1 MTQYI
6 NQRLHQRMAS
16 KEYLTAVGIGG
27 AITCI
32 AAAYMTYGGSK
43 KDNKH
48 EIPAVLQSPLIG
60 PKVCEKIAKYL
71 DQILGDSLIK
81 IVRQLQFWYDE
92 GLSETEM
99 MDLTDRLIE
108 TATICHS
115 GFKVPKVRYGKT
127 ELQMPIVTCGGMRV
141 QKTWLPDNL
150 PISSTKESVLKHP
163 SQNQLLQLLRLCF
176 KMGITHF
183 ETARF
188 YGTSEMQF
196 SDALWTLMKNGEI
209 KREDFIL
216 QTKIP
221 PTENRAKWEELF
233 EQSWAHFGERFG
245 YIDLMAFWCVS
256 SKAQIEQILSDSP
269 DMPMAAAL
277 DYQKA
282 GKIKNIGFSTHGTA
296 ENILKLI
303 ESNKFSFVNLHY
315 HYFGSYHAEGTTDG
329 HGGHGNARAVK
340 RALELDMGVF
350 NISPVDKGGMM
361 YLPSKTV
368 ARLLGQKMSPIAF
381 ANLTSWKNQKFHTV
395 SVGFGRCSDLE
406 ETLDAARQMDNPMCQ
421 AELEAIELRIT
432 THVKEQLGVEWAERG
447 LISIPSCEDPSTD
460 GTGIGHVLWCYNL
473 VKAFGMYD
481 FARARYSK
489 TEEVAW
495 KKSKS
500 YSENIK
506 SMPTANMGRSFDPDV
521 DYRKA
526 LENHFNPDTAKEYM
540 AIAHSWLSSKSIADR
555 IALNSEPAYDLRAW
569 ECYPGETPTATS
581 VILQHFSF
589 GLIGKTGPTK
599 ASTKFSELLRLRL
612 SGLE

>member
-1 MTQYI
+1 MST
-6 NQRLHQRMAS
+6 
-16 KEYLTAVGIGG
+16 KEYFTALGIGG

-32 AAAYMTYGGSK
+32 AAAYMTYSGY
-43 KDNKH
+43 NKESNY
-48 EIPAVLQSPLIG
+48 EIPAVLKSRVMG
-60 PKVCEKIAKYL
+60 SKICDKISNHL

-92 GLSETEM
+92 GLSEPEM

-115 GFKVPKVRYGKT
+115 DFKVPKVRYGKT
-127 ELQMPIVTCGGMRV
+127 ELEMPVVTCGGMRV
-141 QKTWLPDNL
+141 QKTWMPDNL
-150 PISSTKESVLKHP
+150 PISSKKENVLKHP
-163 SQNQLLQLLRLCF
+163 SQDQLLQLLRLCF

-256 SKAQIEQILSDSP
+256 SKTQIEQTLSDSP

-277 DYQKA
+277 DYQRA
-282 GKIKNIGFSTHGTA
+282 GKIKHIGFSTHGPA

-303 ESNKFSFVNLHY
+303 ESNKFSFVNLHC

-329 HGGHGNARAVK
+329 YGGHGNARAVK

-350 NISPVDKGGMM
+350 NISPIDKGGML
-361 YLPSKTV
+361 YLPSKTL
-368 ARLLGQKMSPIAF
+368 ARLLGPKMSPIKF

-406 ETLDAARQMDNPMCQ
+406 ETLDAARQLGNPSCQ
-421 AELEAIELRIT
+421 AELDIIEQRIAA
-432 THVKEQLGVEWAERG
+432 HAMEQLGVEWTKRG
-447 LISIPSCEDPSTD
+447 LINIPCCEDPATD
-460 GTGIGHVLWCYNL
+460 GTGIGHILWCYNL

-481 FARARYSK
+481 FARARYTK
-489 TEEVAW
+489 TEEVMW
-495 KKSKS
+495 KMKK
-500 YSENIK
+500 
-506 SMPTANMGRSFDPDV
+506 MPNSNMGRSFDPDV
-521 DYRKA
+521 DYFKA
-526 LENHFNPDTAKEYM
+526 LENHFNPVVAKEYM
-540 AIAHSWLSSKSIADR
+540 AKAHSWLSSKSNMDR
-555 IALNSEPAYDLRAW
+555 KDINSEPAYDLRAW
-569 ECYPGETPTATS
+569 ECYPGETPTMKS
-581 VILQHFSF
+581 VLLQHFSF
-589 GLIGKTGPTK
+589 GIFGRTGPTK
-599 ASTKFSELLRLRL
+599 AATKYSELLRLHI